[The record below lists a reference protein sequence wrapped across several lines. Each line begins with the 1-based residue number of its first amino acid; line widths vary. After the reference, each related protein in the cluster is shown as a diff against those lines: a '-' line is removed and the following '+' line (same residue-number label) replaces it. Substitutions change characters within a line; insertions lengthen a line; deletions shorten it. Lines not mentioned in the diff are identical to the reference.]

1 MATMVTSTR
10 PVIKKGAGTGPGFP
24 GPNGNGSKRHGGD
37 FRDPKSHANR
47 YRIGMWVGLA
57 SVTMMFTSLSSAY
70 IVRSVSANDWV
81 SLPMPPVLI
90 ASTILILAS
99 SVTLEFARRKLKS
112 AAAAS
117 ASTPARA
124 PEVYRQWLF
133 VTVLLGAGFLVS
145 QLFAWRKLAA
155 QGLYL
160 SSNPHSSFFYLL
172 TGAHAVHLA
181 GGLLGISF
189 LWLRSRRVLQE
200 AAQMYKRQAAA
211 DAVTIYW
218 HFMDALWIY
227 LFLLLFLWR

>member
-10 PVIKKGAGTGPGFP
+10 PVIKKGAGAGPGFP

-37 FRDPKSHANR
+37 FRDPKAHANR

-81 SLPMPPVLI
+81 SLPMPRVLI

-99 SVTLEFARRKLKS
+99 SVTLEFARRKLK
-112 AAAAS
+112 AS
-117 ASTPARA
+117 APAA
-124 PEVYRQWLF
+124 YAKWLCI
-133 VTVLLGAGFLVS
+133 TAVLGIGFLIS
-145 QLFAWRKLAA
+145 QLFAWRQLSA

-160 SSNPHSSFFYLL
+160 STNPHSSFFYLL

-181 GGLLGISF
+181 GGLLGVSL
-189 LWLRSRRVLQE
+189 LWLRSRRVVKE
-200 AAQMYKRQAAA
+200 AAQVHKRQASA
-211 DAVTIYW
+211 DAVSIYW